1 MLNLLPLLLFVRS
14 VSKKTFLM
22 THFTQI
28 NKGYKVTSLKP
39 DCRFYFGSKVVC
51 EKVIRT
57 NTFWHTDTRTALQTV
72 CFSCL
77 SVGAASKICGTTGF
91 LLFVLFL
98 DLTAFLIV
106 GVFHPFLFCGERFC
120 ASSQLLF
127 IYLLHVCMQTH
138 LHGLHTHI
146 HLLYVARYLHE

>member
-1 MLNLLPLLLFVRS
+1 
-14 VSKKTFLM
+14 M

-77 SVGAASKICGTTGF
+77 SVGGSSKIRGTTGF
-91 LLFVLFL
+91 RAAVCAILGPYCVFDRWCFSSFSLLWW
-98 DLTAFLIV
+98 
-106 GVFHPFLFCGERFC
+106 
-120 ASSQLLF
+120 ASTFNCCLF
-127 IYLLHVCMQTH
+127 ICCMSACKRICMGCIPTF
-138 LHGLHTHI
+138 LCCM
-146 HLLYVARYLHE
+146 